1 MVENK
6 IVKMQF
12 VKVSNFER
20 TFWYPRTL
28 PKNELNSFV
37 RFLKKKRIVS
47 LKETLRL
54 CMTFALVSELVFGSS
69 EQELYKMKESSRLLW
84 SLKIFSLLIIKEKK
98 IFQGTEELYELV
110 SQYTPDLIWSDG
122 DPAPPEY
129 WKSQEF
135 LAWLYNESPVKDTVV
150 VNDRWGFDTSCK
162 HGGFLNCADR
172 FLPYILH
179 LH

>member
-1 MVENK
+1 
-6 IVKMQF
+6 
-12 VKVSNFER
+12 
-20 TFWYPRTL
+20 
-28 PKNELNSFV
+28 
-37 RFLKKKRIVS
+37 
-47 LKETLRL
+47 
-54 CMTFALVSELVFGSS
+54 
-69 EQELYKMKESSRLLW
+69 MKEANRLLW
-84 SLKIFSLLIIKEKK
+84 NLKIFSLHNYRKK

-110 SQYTPDLIWSDG
+110 SQYKPDLIWSDG

-172 FLPYILH
+172 FYPIFCFYIKAELPQVGILFGTQFPLVIFISKKVGFCIH
-179 LH
+179 LLKLI